1 LNTPSNRRLPLQAR
15 SNETVQAILRAA
27 SALLEKSPFEQITTS
42 RIAEEAGVSIGALYR
57 FYSEKQEIFD
67 EIALHALENFREEL
81 APLLTAKKLIFGR
94 KNPLDV
100 VLDAYIDFLDRHP
113 AFRILALGRHI
124 SERTRESQLDIA
136 PEAILKG
143 LLIDRLKIKPGA
155 KLQLKLRIAAET
167 GDRLIAYAYAQES
180 RAARDAVLAEV
191 KAMLGR
197 YLLPRI

>member
-1 LNTPSNRRLPLQAR
+1 LQAR
-15 SNETVQAILRAA
+15 SNETVRAILKAA
-27 SALLEKSPFEQITTS
+27 AALLEKSPFEQITTS
-42 RIAEEAGVSIGALYR
+42 RIAAEAGVSIGALYR
-57 FYSEKQEIFD
+57 FYSEKQEIYD

-81 APLLTAKKLIFGR
+81 APLLTAKKLVFATFGR

-143 LLIDRLKIKPGA
+143 LLIGRLKIKPGT

-180 RAARDAVLAEV
+180 RQGRDAVLTEL
-191 KAMLGR
+191 KSMLGR
-197 YLLPRI
+197 YLLPRL